1 MRYLLIVF
9 FNIFLFAESYDFDEN
24 KFVFAMGNTFYK
36 AGNILFTKDKAT
48 ITYSIPRYKQIIKD
62 GDKISIEGKSGKKYH
77 LKGKALSHTRLF
89 IDIMIRLGQY
99 KEIKSN
105 KDFSV
110 KQEKSKY
117 VLTFKDK
124 MKQMLPKAEVKIQSE
139 KVISFKLFM
148 KNGDTLEIIKR

>member
-48 ITYSIPRYKQIIKD
+48 ITYRIPRYKQIIKD

>member
-48 ITYSIPRYKQIIKD
+48 ITYRIPRYKQIIKN